1 MSIVIGVG
9 THVTGDFGS
18 ACIASAQ
25 WNAAQ
30 NTQRLYCLGQN
41 DPYDAYIKP
50 TETVNFT
57 IYADTGPT
65 NEDVTAS
72 DTCDTPPGLIVTL
85 TAIECGGGT
94 ISFTGSDWLI
104 NSYSYSKDDPLL
116 PGQETWGLMHWVT
129 GGGAVPLP
137 GAVIRGI
144 AEGQTTDPSVLE
156 TGVTLAASGQTT
168 SSQGSVQAGG
178 IGRAFDIIMGVVTAV
193 GGGGNTAGEIG
204 QGSANIPYTPL
215 WI

>member
-1 MSIVIGVG
+1 MSIIIGAG
-9 THVTGDFGS
+9 TRVSGDFGS

-25 WNAAQ
+25 WSASQ
-30 NTQRLYCLGQN
+30 NTQRLYCLGSS

-57 IYADTGPT
+57 IYAGTGPSG
-65 NEDVTAS
+65 EDVSAS
-72 DTCDTPPGLIVTL
+72 ETCNTPPGLTVNL
-85 TAIECGGGT
+85 NAAECGGGS
-94 ISFTGSDWLI
+94 ISFSGSDWLI
-104 NSYSYSKDDPLL
+104 NSYSYSKEDPLL
-116 PGQETWGLMHWVT
+116 PGQETWGLIHWVT

-137 GAVIRGI
+137 GAIIRGI
-144 AEGQTTDPSVLE
+144 SEGQTTDPNIVD
-156 TGVTLAASGQTT
+156 TGITLAAAGQTN

-193 GGGGNTAGEIG
+193 GGGANDAGQIG
-204 QGSANIPYTPL
+204 KGSASIPYTPL